1 MKKFFYLMMAAFAF
15 VFAAC
20 SDDDE
25 GGTQNLPQ
33 LNFAAARYVLADD
46 SVDIVL
52 KADQAPAST
61 VEVPVTF
68 SGATEGQDFTASSP
82 SFVLEAG
89 MTEATIRLT
98 RIVEKIADEEKTLT
112 INLGTVPAGYRAGTM
127 NYTTVQLLSNNSVF
141 MTFEKATDVLTENGN
156 YTISLGTLEGLRY
169 KVPAATTFEVTVDE
183 TSTAVEGTHFEFP
196 NGKTITLDANDYEGK
211 IAVKFLKKEEGKDK
225 LVLRLAEKSG
235 YAFGSN
241 QTITIELIGRY
252 GANGTWAFK
261 EIKNLEYY
269 ATMWGSDTSKFPTGT
284 AEDLITFIGD
294 EEGNTYEFIPDLQG
308 DLKNFF
314 VTSCTAT
321 YKGEAEKLIEEDSGM
336 RPVYANM
343 TVLEFGEVNVNF
355 SATNSTLRAAEVS
368 FRTITVDDEEILELT
383 IDDYEPTDFLTDEYG
398 LFGDTE
404 SLPLRLYFT
413 RVN

>member
-1 MKKFFYLMMAAFAF
+1 
-15 VFAAC
+15 
-20 SDDDE
+20 
-25 GGTQNLPQ
+25 
-33 LNFAAARYVLADD
+33 
-46 SVDIVL
+46 
-52 KADQAPAST
+52 
-61 VEVPVTF
+61 
-68 SGATEGQDFTASSP
+68 
-82 SFVLEAG
+82 
-89 MTEATIRLT
+89 
-98 RIVEKIADEEKTLT
+98 
-112 INLGTVPAGYRAGTM
+112 M
-127 NYTTVQLLSNNSVF
+127 NYTTVQLLGNNSVF